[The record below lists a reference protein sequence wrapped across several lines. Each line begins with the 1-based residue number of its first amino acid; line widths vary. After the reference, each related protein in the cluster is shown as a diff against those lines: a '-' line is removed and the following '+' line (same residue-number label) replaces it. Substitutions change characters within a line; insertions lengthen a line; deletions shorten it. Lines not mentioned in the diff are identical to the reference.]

1 LLVAIGIREDERIKE
16 ILEECHTRR
25 VMVERLER
33 EALEFITGTAH
44 HQGVALVAGPYPYAS
59 LDEIVEQTGT
69 ILILDHIQDPQ
80 NFGTLLRAAE
90 ATGVA
95 GVIMP
100 QDRTVAVTPA
110 VVNTSSGAVEYQRIA
125 RVANLVHAIGVLK
138 AKGWWIAG
146 LAGPETGLNVF
157 TGAIPTP
164 IALVVGSEGG
174 GIGSLVGKNCDLLL
188 SIPMVGRIASLN
200 ASTAG
205 AIALYE
211 LFRRSHA
218 LAQSVD

>member
-1 LLVAIGIREDERIKE
+1 MLVAIGIREDERIKE

-25 VMVERLER
+25 VMIERLDR
-33 EALEFITGTAH
+33 EALEFLTNTAH
-44 HQGVALVAGPYPYAS
+44 HQGVALVVGPYPYAS
-59 LDEIVEQTGT
+59 LDEIVERTGT

-110 VVNTSSGAVEYQRIA
+110 VVNTSSGAVEYQQIA
-125 RVANLVHAIGVLK
+125 RVSNLVHAIGVLK

-146 LAGPETGLNVF
+146 LAGPETGQNIF
-157 TGAIPTP
+157 TSSVPSP
-164 IALVVGSEGG
+164 IALVVGSEGS
-174 GIGSLVGKNCDLLL
+174 GIGSLVSKNCDLLL

-211 LFRRSHA
+211 LFRRSHGEVET
-218 LAQSVD
+218 VD